1 MKPFQRTT
9 RLHALDLEYQQNRH
23 KTDLISR
30 DEDARRLQLRVLLLR
45 DENTRL
51 QDKCAA
57 KDEEIK
63 ALSRDG
69 DQLRVELDEFKAQNE
84 PKDAQT
90 KDAAIEA
97 DDPAVGH
104 IRDHYNGNLL
114 ANNTKGETKSSE
126 THMRDLSKALDEN
139 RALTKELQQLRPEME
154 LLKQQVTNYEK
165 MLSEQRKTELASKK
179 KSKSKTPNDESEDM
193 SELRAALDQVT
204 EKLAEE
210 ERQRENIKS
219 NHRKELEESERQ
231 NDKLE
236 QRISKL
242 EKKLKDSQKE
252 LRDVRKELKAP
263 QPSSKEDESEGG
275 NTSNNQEATT
285 KARAKDQSLTNKERL
300 SRRNK
305 RTIEQ
310 TAVGEKSTFSIT
322 PLLNKIKDTTTKET
336 NSLGLTLDDVL
347 AQPGADDASPLVIA
361 NKSSDAKPI
370 IAPDAELET
379 TTPLRPR
386 EKLKSKKKATTTA
399 ATATATITA
408 EDEDHL
414 SKLTAS
420 VRKIARVRS
429 EDPKDEETSKD
440 VDSDDTAPPKRKT
453 LHETATTDPSSVLEH
468 KKRKRKLLN
477 KTNDI
482 ILEED
487 ETVGG
492 VPPVETPPAG
502 RPRRIKSSATSAFNA
517 QTGTKPFSPLKR
529 HKRGVNAS
537 FLA

>member
-57 KDEEIK
+57 KDEEIR

-84 PKDAQT
+84 PKDAQI

-104 IRDHYNGNLL
+104 IRNHYNRNLL
-114 ANNTKGETKSSE
+114 ANSTKGETKSSE

-179 KSKSKTPNDESEDM
+179 QSKSKTPNDESEDM
-193 SELRAALDQVT
+193 SELRAALDKVT

-310 TAVGEKSTFSIT
+310 AAVGEKSTFSIT

-336 NSLGLTLDDVL
+336 NGLGLTLDDVL
-347 AQPGADDASPLVIA
+347 AQPGADDASPLVMA

-502 RPRRIKSSATSAFNA
+502 RPRRIKSSATSAFNS

>member
-1 MKPFQRTT
+1 M
-9 RLHALDLEYQQNRH
+9 
-23 KTDLISR
+23 
-30 DEDARRLQLRVLLLR
+30 LLLR

-69 DQLRVELDEFKAQNE
+69 DQLRVELDGFKAQSQ
-84 PKDAQT
+84 PRDAQV

-97 DDPAVGH
+97 DDSAVGH
-104 IRDHYNGNLL
+104 MQNHDNRNLL
-114 ANNTKGETKSSE
+114 ANKPKRETKSSE
-126 THMRDLSKALDEN
+126 THMQDLSKALDEN
-139 RALTKELQQLRPEME
+139 MALTKELQQLRPEME

-165 MLSEQRKTELASKK
+165 MLSEQRKMELASKK
-179 KSKSKTPNDESEDM
+179 QSKSKSSNDESEDM
-193 SELRAALDQVT
+193 SELRAALEKVT
-204 EKLAEE
+204 KKLAEE
-210 ERQRENIKS
+210 ERQRESTKS
-219 NHRKELEESERQ
+219 NHRKQLEESERQ

-285 KARAKDQSLTNKERL
+285 KPRAKEERL

-310 TAVGEKSTFSIT
+310 AAVGEKSAFSIT
-322 PLLNKIKDTTTKET
+322 PFLNKTKDTTAKE
-336 NSLGLTLDDVL
+336 NNGLGLTLDDVL
-347 AQPGADDASPLVIA
+347 AQPGVDDASPLVMA

-386 EKLKSKKKATTTA
+386 EKLKSKKKANTTTA
-399 ATATATITA
+399 ATTATATITA

-429 EDPKDEETSKD
+429 EDTKEEETSKD
-440 VDSDDTAPPKRKT
+440 VDSDDTAPSKRKKP
-453 LHETATTDPSSVLEH
+453 HESATTEPGSVFEH
-468 KKRKRKLLN
+468 KKRKRKLVN

-487 ETVGG
+487 ETGEG
-492 VPPVETPPAG
+492 IQPVETPAG
-502 RPRRIKSSATSAFNA
+502 RPRRMKASATGVFNS

>member
-1 MKPFQRTT
+1 PFQRTT

-45 DENTRL
+45 DENARL

-63 ALSRDG
+63 DLSRDG

-84 PKDAQT
+84 PKDAQI

-97 DDPAVGH
+97 DESA
-104 IRDHYNGNLL
+104 
-114 ANNTKGETKSSE
+114 GETKSSE

-179 KSKSKTPNDESEDM
+179 QSKSKTPNDESEDM
-193 SELRAALDQVT
+193 SELRAALDKIT

-275 NTSNNQEATT
+275 NTSNNQETTT

-310 TAVGEKSTFSIT
+310 AAVGEKSTFSIT

-336 NSLGLTLDDVL
+336 NGLGLTLDDVL
-347 AQPGADDASPLVIA
+347 AQPGADDASPLVMA

-399 ATATATITA
+399 ATATATATTTA

-429 EDPKDEETSKD
+429 EDPKDESTSKD

-453 LHETATTDPSSVLEH
+453 LHETATTDPSSVFEH

-487 ETVGG
+487 ETVEG
-492 VPPVETPPAG
+492 VPAVETPAG
-502 RPRRIKSSATSAFNA
+502 RPRRIKSSATSAFNS

>member
-1 MKPFQRTT
+1 MSADLIERTT

-84 PKDAQT
+84 PKDAQIEN
-90 KDAAIEA
+90 AAIEA
-97 DDPAVGH
+97 DDPA
-104 IRDHYNGNLL
+104 
-114 ANNTKGETKSSE
+114 GEIKSSE

-154 LLKQQVTNYEK
+154 LLKQQVTNYEN

-179 KSKSKTPNDESEDM
+179 QSKSKTPNDESEDM
-193 SELRAALDQVT
+193 SELRAALDKVT

-210 ERQRENIKS
+210 ERQREKIKS

-275 NTSNNQEATT
+275 NTSNNQEATA

-310 TAVGEKSTFSIT
+310 AAVGEKSTFSIT
-322 PLLNKIKDTTTKET
+322 PLLNKIKDTTAKET
-336 NSLGLTLDDVL
+336 NGLGLTLDDVL
-347 AQPGADDASPLVIA
+347 AQPGADDASPLVMA

-386 EKLKSKKKATTTA
+386 EKLKSKKKATA
-399 ATATATITA
+399 AATTATATITA

-453 LHETATTDPSSVLEH
+453 LHETAATDPSSVFEH

-487 ETVGG
+487 ETVEG
-492 VPPVETPPAG
+492 VPPVETPAG
-502 RPRRIKSSATSAFNA
+502 RPRRIKSSATSAFNS

>member
-1 MKPFQRTT
+1 MSADLIERTT

-84 PKDAQT
+84 PKDAQI

-97 DDPAVGH
+97 DDPA
-104 IRDHYNGNLL
+104 
-114 ANNTKGETKSSE
+114 GETKSSE

-179 KSKSKTPNDESEDM
+179 QSKSKTPNDESEDM
-193 SELRAALDQVT
+193 SELRAALDKIT

-210 ERQRENIKS
+210 ERQRENLKS

-275 NTSNNQEATT
+275 NTSNNQEATG
-285 KARAKDQSLTNKERL
+285 KPRGKDQSSTTQKERL
-300 SRRNK
+300 SRRTK

-310 TAVGEKSTFSIT
+310 AAVGEKSTFSIT

-336 NSLGLTLDDVL
+336 NGLGLTLDDVL
-347 AQPGADDASPLVIA
+347 AQPGADDASPLVMA

-386 EKLKSKKKATTTA
+386 EKLKSKKKATTTT
-399 ATATATITA
+399 ATAPATITA

-502 RPRRIKSSATSAFNA
+502 RPRRIKSSATSAFNS

>member
-1 MKPFQRTT
+1 MSADLIERTT

-63 ALSRDG
+63 ALSQDG
-69 DQLRVELDEFKAQNE
+69 DRLRVELDGFKAQSQPE
-84 PKDAQT
+84 DART
-90 KDAAIEA
+90 KDDAIEA
-97 DDPAVGH
+97 DDSAVGH
-104 IRDHYNGNLL
+104 IQNHDNRTLL
-114 ANNTKGETKSSE
+114 ANKLKADTKSSE
-126 THMRDLSKALDEN
+126 THMQDLSKALDEN
-139 RALTKELQQLRPEME
+139 MALTKELQQLRPEME

-179 KSKSKTPNDESEDM
+179 QSKPGRSNDESENM
-193 SELRAALDQVT
+193 SELRAALDKVT

-210 ERQRENIKS
+210 ERQRESTKS
-219 NHRKELEESERQ
+219 YHRKELEESERQ

-275 NTSNNQEATT
+275 NTSNNQEATA
-285 KARAKDQSLTNKERL
+285 KPRAKDERL

-305 RTIEQ
+305 RAIEQ
-310 TAVGEKSTFSIT
+310 AAVGEKSAFSIT
-322 PLLNKIKDTTTKET
+322 PFLNKTKDTTAKET
-336 NSLGLTLDDVL
+336 NGLGLTLDDVL
-347 AQPGADDASPLVIA
+347 AQPGVDDASPLVMA

-386 EKLKSKKKATTTA
+386 EKLKAKKKANTTTA
-399 ATATATITA
+399 ATTTATITA

-420 VRKIARVRS
+420 VRKIARVRP
-429 EDPKDEETSKD
+429 DDTKDEETSKD
-440 VDSDDTAPPKRKT
+440 VDSDDTAPSKRKKP
-453 LHETATTDPSSVLEH
+453 HEPATTDPGSVFEH

-487 ETVGG
+487 ETVEG
-492 VPPVETPPAG
+492 VPPVETPAG
-502 RPRRIKSSATSAFNA
+502 RPRRMKSSATSAFNS

>member
-1 MKPFQRTT
+1 MSADLIERTT

-63 ALSRDG
+63 TLLRDG
-69 DQLRVELDEFKAQNE
+69 DQLRVELDGFKAQQGQ
-84 PKDAQT
+84 PKDAQA

-97 DDPAVGH
+97 DDSS
-104 IRDHYNGNLL
+104 
-114 ANNTKGETKSSE
+114 GETKSSE
-126 THMRDLSKALDEN
+126 THLQDLSKALDEN
-139 RALTKELQQLRPEME
+139 LALTKELQQLRPEME

-165 MLSEQRKTELASKK
+165 MLSEQRKTELAASKK
-179 KSKSKTPNDESEDM
+179 QSKPERSNDESEDM
-193 SELRAALDQVT
+193 SELREALDKVT

-210 ERQRENIKS
+210 ERQRESTKS
-219 NHRKELEESERQ
+219 NHRKQLEESERQ

-236 QRISKL
+236 QKISKL

-285 KARAKDQSLTNKERL
+285 KPRAKEERL

-310 TAVGEKSTFSIT
+310 AAVGEKSAFSIT
-322 PLLNKIKDTTTKET
+322 PFLNKTKDTTAKET
-336 NSLGLTLDDVL
+336 NGLGLTLDDVL
-347 AQPGADDASPLVIA
+347 AQPGVDDASPLVMA

-386 EKLKSKKKATTTA
+386 EKLKSKKKATTATTTA
-399 ATATATITA
+399 TAATATITA

-440 VDSDDTAPPKRKT
+440 VDSDDTAPSKRKKP
-453 LHETATTDPSSVLEH
+453 HDTATTDPGSVFEH

-487 ETVGG
+487 ETGEG
-492 VPPVETPPAG
+492 VQPVETPAG
-502 RPRRIKSSATSAFNA
+502 RPRRMKASATSAFNS

>member
-1 MKPFQRTT
+1 MSADLIEVAIPFIAD
-9 RLHALDLEYQQNRH
+9 ALTNRH

-51 QDKCAA
+51 QDKCTA

-69 DQLRVELDEFKAQNE
+69 DQLRVELDGFKAQNQ
-84 PKDAQT
+84 PKDAQI

-97 DDPAVGH
+97 DDAAPKA
-104 IRDHYNGNLL
+104 
-114 ANNTKGETKSSE
+114 ETKSSE
-126 THMRDLSKALDEN
+126 AHMQDLSKALDEN
-139 RALTKELQQLRPEME
+139 LALTKELQQLRPEME

-179 KSKSKTPNDESEDM
+179 QSKPGKTNGESEDM
-193 SELRAALDQVT
+193 SELRAALDKVT

-310 TAVGEKSTFSIT
+310 AAVGEKSTFSIT

-336 NSLGLTLDDVL
+336 NGLGLTLDDVL
-347 AQPGADDASPLVIA
+347 AQPGADDASPLVMA

-429 EDPKDEETSKD
+429 EDPQDEETSKD

-453 LHETATTDPSSVLEH
+453 LHETTTTDPSSVFEH

-487 ETVGG
+487 ETVEG
-492 VPPVETPPAG
+492 VPAVETPAG
-502 RPRRIKSSATSAFNA
+502 RPRRIKSSATSAFNS